1 MIIVWKVMVFFFF
14 FFFFFFVFFV
24 VVTTIATKVNLI
36 MDGAH
41 VLGSIY

>member
-14 FFFFFFVFFV
+14 FFFFFFVVVV